1 MQLIIHPSASND
13 RRSLGAF
20 WRHILKAVL
29 LTLLVFLVFQCIS
42 AQVEQGTAGYTSP
55 EIYLAK
61 DDGTGAAGN
70 AAFSFR
76 TTDIPIYCVVLLGS
90 ADPVTVKMNLVAV
103 SVPGVKTE
111 TRVVST
117 SYTTTDGQNR
127 VNFTGKPQG
136 IWVAGK
142 YRADVF
148 IDGKPAGKVDFVIN
162 KGGAVTAKPVTPQP
176 KPSPNARFTRI
187 RKNALKSPFL

>member
-1 MQLIIHPSASND
+1 MLPMQRILALSAQKI
-13 RRSLGAF
+13 RSSRG
-20 WRHILKAVL
+20 HILKAL
-29 LTLLVFLVFQCIS
+29 LLILLVFLEFQYAAAQTEQEPAAS
-42 AQVEQGTAGYTSP
+42 AGP

-61 DDGTGAAGN
+61 DNGAGAAGD
-70 AAFSFR
+70 AVSSFR
-76 TTDIPIYCVVLLGS
+76 TTDIPIYCIVLLDS
-90 ADPVTVKMNLVAV
+90 FEPVTVKMNLVAV
-103 SVPGVKTE
+103 NVPGVKTE

-117 SYTTTDGQNR
+117 SYTTKDGQNR
-127 VNFTGKPQG
+127 VNFTGKPHG

-148 IDGKPAGKVDFVIN
+148 IDGKPAGKVDFVII